1 MLVSDLLTTS
11 LRKIGALSSG
21 ETIETTRQSEALSA
35 LQSMLRSWGA
45 LKANVFASI
54 KEHITLTPTQYV
66 YTWGSGGDITTA
78 RPNQVIGA
86 YILDSDGTTHPV
98 DLISEGRYR
107 GITMKTTTSRPYALY
122 YHPDYPLANVYLY
135 PVPETAEDLY
145 LDSFKPFTET
155 GSFGLSTDTLVFPVY
170 YEEPMV
176 YNLAIRL
183 APEYG
188 KAVPIEVAAIAKES
202 YDIMVIRNSADQL
215 EPVYILVP
223 ASGPYGAGYS
233 INSDSYR

>member
-1 MLVSDLLTTS
+1 MLVSKLLESS

-21 ETIETTRQSEALSA
+21 ETIETARQVEALSA

-45 LKANVFASI
+45 LSSNVFATV
-54 KEHITLTPTQYV
+54 KENVTLTSGKST

-86 YILDSDGTTHPV
+86 YILDNSGTTHPV

-107 GITMKTTTSRPYALY
+107 SISVKTNSSRPYSLFF
-122 YHPDYPLANVYLY
+122 HPSYPLGNIYLY
-135 PVPETAEDLY
+135 PVPDKAETLY
-145 LDSFKPFTET
+145 LDSFKPFTES
-155 GSFGLSTDTLVFPVY
+155 GSFGLTTDMLVFPSY
-170 YEEPMV
+170 YEEPMI

-188 KAVPIEVAAIAKES
+188 RAVLSEVALIAKIS
-202 YDIMVIRNSADQL
+202 YADLVILNAANQV
-215 EPVYILVP
+215 EPVYVRT
-223 ASGPYGAGYS
+223 AAKSPYGAGYS
-233 INSDSYR
+233 INTNSFR